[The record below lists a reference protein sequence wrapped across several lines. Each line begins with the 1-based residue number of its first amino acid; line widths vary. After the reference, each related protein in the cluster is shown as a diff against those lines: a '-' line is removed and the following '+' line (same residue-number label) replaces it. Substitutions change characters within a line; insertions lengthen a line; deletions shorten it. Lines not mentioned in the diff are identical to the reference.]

1 MSGIEKRKTEHVE
14 IVARDASM
22 DRRKFYFDEIR
33 LTHRALP
40 EINLADVDPSIEL
53 LGKKLSFPFL
63 ISSMTGGS
71 CAKLETINRNL
82 AAAAEAEGVAM
93 GVGSQRVMF
102 NDPEARDSF
111 DLRGV
116 APNALLFANLGA
128 IQLKTGMTLEQVQS
142 AIDVLKADALIL
154 HLNPLQE
161 AVQPEGDTDFSN
173 LWKKIEQ
180 LFQTLETPIIVKEV
194 GAGISKADA
203 EKLIEAGVKII
214 DVAGAGGTSWS
225 RIESARCEDA
235 ALGECFQDWGIPTP
249 MALKQLAPLTC
260 HTKNLVGRA
269 SCIQEPVMLKQDHM
283 PSRIREGRPTMPE
296 LTLIA
301 SGGIR
306 TGIDM
311 VKAMILG
318 ASLCGTARPLL
329 TPAMESADAVRAVI
343 QRIKKEFITAMFL
356 LGARTVD
363 DLKGNE
369 DLILK

>member
-14 IVARDASM
+14 IVAKDESM
-22 DRRKFYFDEIR
+22 DRRKFYFDDIR

-40 EINLADVDPSIEL
+40 EINLADVDPSIEF

-63 ISSMTGGS
+63 ISSMTGG
-71 CAKLETINRNL
+71 AGAELETINRNL

-93 GVGSQRVMF
+93 GVGSQRIMF

-128 IQLKTGMTLEQVQS
+128 IQLNCGMTPEQVQS

-173 LWKKIEQ
+173 LWKKMTE
-180 LFQTLETPIIVKEV
+180 LFQTLEKPVIVKEV
-194 GAGISKADA
+194 GAGISRADA
-203 EKLIEAGVKII
+203 EKLIAAGVKII

-225 RIESARCEDA
+225 RIESARSEDA

-249 MALKQLAPLTC
+249 DAL
-260 HTKNLVGRA
+260 RA
-269 SCIQEPVMLKQDHM
+269 LSGLDV
-283 PSRIREGRPTMPE
+283 
-296 LTLIA
+296 TLIA

-329 TPAMESADAVRAVI
+329 TPAMESVDAVRAVI

-356 LGARTVD
+356 LGCNNIEQ
-363 DLKGNE
+363 LQGNRS
-369 DLILK
+369 LIIS